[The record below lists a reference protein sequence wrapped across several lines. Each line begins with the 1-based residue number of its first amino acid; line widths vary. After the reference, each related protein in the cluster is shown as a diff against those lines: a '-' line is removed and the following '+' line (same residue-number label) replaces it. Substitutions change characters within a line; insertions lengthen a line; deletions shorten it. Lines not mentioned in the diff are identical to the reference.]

1 MARLSER
8 IETASA
14 ALSTLEEA
22 LREPFSKLVRDAA
35 IQRFEYTHETVWKAA
50 QAYLAERE
58 GERQNTPKAAFRAC
72 FRAGLI
78 DEEQGRLAVEMVD
91 DRNRT
96 SHTYKEAIA
105 QRIFERLPA
114 YAALMRELLGR
125 FAQRQ
130 S

>member
-8 IETASA
+8 AETARA

-22 LREPFSKLVRDAA
+22 LREPFSKIVRDAA

-50 QAYLAERE
+50 QAYLAEAE
-58 GERQNTPKAAFRAC
+58 GERHNTPKAAFRAC
-72 FRAGLI
+72 FRAGVL
-78 DEEQGRLAVEMVD
+78 DEEQSRLAVEMVD

-96 SHTYKEAIA
+96 SHTYKESIA

-114 YAALMRELLGR
+114 YCALMRTLLER
-125 FAQRQ
+125 FAQPQ